1 MNRAGLFGLPIENNE
16 EAIMNEDAGKQK
28 VIIFTHQFE
37 IRGSL
42 GIYQGVRLTDY
53 MNESNSFISVTDVE
67 VTRQNG
73 DFKMKAGFLNVRKDD
88 IEMILPEDSVIS
100 STP

>member
-1 MNRAGLFGLPIENNE
+1 
-16 EAIMNEDAGKQK
+16 MNEDAGKQK

-37 IRGSL
+37 IRGNL
-42 GIYQGVRLTDY
+42 AIYQGVRLTDY

-67 VTRQNG
+67 VKRKSG

-88 IEMILPEDSVIS
+88 IEMIIPEDAVIS
-100 STP
+100 SLP

>member
-1 MNRAGLFGLPIENNE
+1 
-16 EAIMNEDAGKQK
+16 MNEDAGKQK

-42 GIYQGVRLTDY
+42 NIYQGVRLTDY
-53 MNESNSFISVTDVE
+53 MNESKLFISVTDIE
-67 VTRQNG
+67 VKRKSG

-88 IEMILPEDSVIS
+88 IEMIIPEDSVLS
-100 STP
+100 STS